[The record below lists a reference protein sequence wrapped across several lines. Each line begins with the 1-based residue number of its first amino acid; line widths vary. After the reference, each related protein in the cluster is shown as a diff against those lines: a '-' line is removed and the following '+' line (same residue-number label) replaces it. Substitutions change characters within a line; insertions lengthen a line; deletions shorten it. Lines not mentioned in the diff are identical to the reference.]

1 MGVTEVGEATL
12 TTPSDPVR
20 AIGFGRH
27 RYPLLL
33 PRWRDPRLHLAAT
46 VISLQ
51 VLGQTVL
58 GFELSIA
65 QILLCLGTCGL
76 LEAGITFWERRV
88 VAWPASALLTGNG
101 VAFILRVPGTEHGDW
116 WSTRGWPIFVSVSA
130 LSLASKYL
138 ITFRGR
144 HLFNPSNLGLVVC
157 FLVLGPL
164 HADPQDLW
172 WGPISPAVVAALVV
186 IALGGVGVTW
196 RQGLFGAAAG
206 FYVTFAVGT
215 GVLAASGHCMT
226 ARWSAV
232 PVCDGSYWW
241 VLVSS
246 PEVLVFTLFMITDP
260 QTIPA
265 GRVGQIAHGVG
276 VGVVATLLVAP
287 QRTEYATKVAILAAL
302 VVACAAGP
310 LLSRLTPAPGSDRDH
325 PWTWLRTSP
334 SGAPARPR
342 RLAALGAT
350 AMVVLAATVLAGGA
364 TRDPRP
370 PDAVDVALDTG
381 AFAEVPDGVVPD
393 VTIGESARRTQPPL
407 TEAAAQ
413 QMGHDLIAAL
423 LAEDERAGYEIAS
436 MEVVALRDASAPQAP
451 PRLGIVVVGTVTDA
465 SGDEAAFE
473 GTFAMADVGGR
484 FVMTE
489 RLG

>member
-1 MGVTEVGEATL
+1 VTAVGEAVL
-12 TTPSDPVR
+12 TRPSDPGR
-20 AIGFGRH
+20 AIGFGKH

-58 GFELSIA
+58 GFDLSIA
-65 QILLCLGTCGL
+65 QILLCLGTCGV
-76 LEAGITFWERRV
+76 LELGITFWERRV

-130 LSLASKYL
+130 LSLVSKYL
-138 ITFRGR
+138 ITYRGR

-157 FLVLGPL
+157 FLLLGPL
-164 HADPQDLW
+164 QADPQDLW

-196 RQGLFGAAAG
+196 RQGLLGAAAG

-215 GVLAASGHCMT
+215 GALAASGHCMT

-246 PEVLVFTLFMITDP
+246 PEILVFTLFMITDP

-265 GRVGQIAHGVG
+265 GRVGRIVHGVG

-302 VVACAAGP
+302 VVVCAAGP
-310 LLSRLTPAPGSDRDH
+310 LIARLSPALGSRRDD

-334 SGAPARPR
+334 SGAPARAR
-342 RLAALGAT
+342 RLAVLGT
-350 AMVVLAATVLAGGA
+350 AAVAVLVATVLAGGA

-370 PDAVDVALDTG
+370 VDAVDGGLDPGT
-381 AFAEVPDGVVPD
+381 FAEVPDGIVPD

-407 TEAAAQ
+407 TETTAQ
-413 QMGHDLIAAL
+413 QMGHDLVAAL
-423 LAEDERAGYEIAS
+423 LAEDVGASFDIDS
-436 MEVVALRDASAPQAP
+436 MEVVLLRDPASPQAP
-451 PRLGIVVVGTVTDA
+451 PRLGVVAVGTVTDA
-465 SGDEAAFE
+465 TGDESALD
-473 GTFAMADVGGR
+473 GSFAMAEVGGR
-484 FVMTE
+484 FVITE